1 MSKFILSAFSDE
13 YCQDFEGQ
21 LKAMNALGF
30 THIEPRGLD
39 GINVAEL
46 TREQALHYKALLDEY
61 GIKVYTIGSPLGKIR
76 IDGDFEY
83 HMAKAER
90 VFEIAKLFGAT
101 RVRMFS
107 FYPPEGESMGPQY
120 KDKVI
125 EYLTRMLAAAKA
137 HGLVLCHENEGK
149 IYGESPE
156 SCLELLEHFGGEMR
170 CVFDMGNFVLG
181 GYDPEHAYDLLAPYV
196 DYFHIK
202 EALKSGAVVPPGK
215 GDAHIADIIARH
227 RDKVGKDVVIS
238 LEPHLSVF
246 MGRKDITTTAF
257 TNPYEYESKEAAFT
271 DAANKLKEIVSA
283 I

>member
-1 MSKFILSAFSDE
+1 MSKFILSAFADE
-13 YCQDFEGQ
+13 YCPDFEGQ
-21 LKAMNALGF
+21 LKALRELGF

-46 TREQALHYKALLDEY
+46 TREQALHYKALLDQY

-76 IDGDFEY
+76 IDGNFEY
-83 HMAKAER
+83 HMSKAER
-90 VFEIAKLFGAT
+90 VFEMAELFGAT

-107 FYPPEGESMGPQY
+107 FYPPEGETMGPRY
-120 KDKVI
+120 REKVI
-125 EYLTRMLAAAKA
+125 EYLTCMIAAARA

-156 SCLELLEHFGGEMR
+156 CCLDLLRHFGGELR

-181 GYDPEHAYDLLAPYV
+181 GYDPVAAYGMLEPYI

-202 EALKSGAVVPPGK
+202 DGCKSGAIVPPGK
-215 GDAHIADIIARH
+215 GDSHIAELLARYA
-227 RDKVGKDVVIS
+227 DKADAPVVIS
-238 LEPHLSVF
+238 LEPHLTVTSG
-246 MGRKDITTTAF
+246 MKDMTTTAF
-257 TNPYEYESKEAAFT
+257 TNPYQYETHEAAFT
-271 DAANKLKEIVSA
+271 DAAIKLKEIVSA